1 MSRVAC
7 TILITMSRRTLATVL
22 LLEDH
27 YILTLVTTLLWLLVG
42 VRVNVEEA
50 QHGLRRGTP
59 RLALAARRV
68 PAVLGPEDRRR
79 GSRLRQ
85 AVESGWGGALLGC
98 DTAGDVA
105 GVCVGNA
112 QALGRD

>member
-1 MSRVAC
+1 
-7 TILITMSRRTLATVL
+7 MSRRTLAKVL

-27 YILTLVTTLLWLLVG
+27 YILTLVTTLLLLWLLVG
-42 VRVNVEEA
+42 VRVNVQEA

-98 DTAGDVA
+98 DADGSV
-105 GVCVGNA
+105 GCV
-112 QALGRD
+112 

>member
-1 MSRVAC
+1 MGVAHWQLCFCSRV
-7 TILITMSRRTLATVL
+7 
-22 LLEDH
+22 
-27 YILTLVTTLLWLLVG
+27 TTYLFWPLYLLWLLVG
-42 VRVNVEEA
+42 FRVEVEEA

-98 DTAGDVA
+98 DAGGSV
-105 GVCVGNA
+105 VCVGTA

>member
-42 VRVNVEEA
+42 VRVNVQEA

-98 DTAGDVA
+98 DAGGSV
-105 GVCVGNA
+105 VCVGTA